1 MVRDGRKL
9 SEEHRR
15 KLSEAKKGKKNPMY
29 GKPRSKA
36 TKRKISKTMKGRKK
50 SEEHRRKISK
60 SLKGRR
66 NQKR

>member
-1 MVRDGRKL
+1 
-9 SEEHRR
+9 SEEHKR
-15 KLSEAKKGKKNPMY
+15 KMSESLKGKKNPMY

-60 SLKGRR
+60 AQKARKKSKESLA
-66 NQKR
+66 